1 MQYLRAMWVI
11 FPLAGR
17 GVPAEAAETI
27 ELPQAATAATF
38 YLSPT
43 GNDAWSGTLAEPNP
57 ARTDGPFATL
67 ERAREALRAAPPD
80 RPRTV
85 ILRGGVYPLTKTLEL
100 GPEDSGTAQAP
111 VVWRAA
117 PGEEVRLI
125 GGLRLTDFQP
135 VNDPAVVERLD
146 PSARGKILQAN
157 LKEYGLTDFGAEWP
171 VTFRGYAG
179 WPELFFDG
187 KPMTLARWPN
197 EGMARVARVVDS
209 GSKPRWNEHPDR
221 AGTFVYEGD
230 RPARWLKAEAVYLN
244 GYWAYKWYNECIRVD
259 RIDPQAKTIT
269 LAAPH
274 LYGLGGPSGGE
285 YFALNL
291 LEELDRP
298 GEYYLDRRTGILY
311 FWPPEPWA
319 GQEVVLS
326 LLETPLVQMADT
338 AWVTF
343 RDLIF
348 EFARGPAVTIE
359 GGHDNLIAGC
369 TVRNIALDAVTV
381 SGGSHHG
388 VVACDLYNLG
398 GGGIS
403 LNGGDRATL
412 TPCGHYA
419 ENNHIHHY
427 GRLFRTHRDAIFL
440 GGVGCRASHNLI
452 HDAPHHAMDFGGND
466 HLIEFNEI
474 HHVCLETDD
483 AGAIYTGR
491 NWTVRGTVIRFNYF
505 HDIGGGPAVGNQA
518 IYLDDTA
525 CGTICLGNVIANVQ
539 RAFLIGGGRDNVVEN
554 NLIVDCSIPLH
565 IDNRGMGGEWLE
577 GQEVYLKLR
586 NDLQEVPYR
595 EEPWRSRYPTLAN
608 ILEEEPGLPKGN
620 VVRRNIFFRCG
631 RMYLAEEARQ
641 YGTFEGNWETPDDPG
656 CLDAA
661 HGDFSLRPDAPAWQQ
676 VPGFQAIPFGQIG
689 LVRDEYRRTV
699 PAATPWIE
707 PTSRGFVGAITVTL
721 GSRTRDAVIRYTL
734 DGSEPTP
741 ASERYAHPFQLR
753 ATTTVKAVAF
763 APGGEAE
770 SRSGTA
776 SATFREFQLG
786 PDGGVYLSDLPAVE
800 VLAHGGLTRDACYYG
815 GPLRL
820 SGQEYAKGI
829 MLHPENTPEGGRA
842 QATYVLDGG
851 LSQAQRF
858 LATIGLADPV
868 NERSSVTFAV
878 EVRRNGA
885 WERLFESGVLRAGQ
899 QQEVSVDITGADRL
913 RLLTTDA
920 GDGIDTDHAVWA
932 EARLQ

>member
-1 MQYLRAMWVI
+1 MTTGSTLFRILGITAVAGSAGGK
-11 FPLAGR
+11 FPAPP
-17 GVPAEAAETI
+17 V
-27 ELPQAATAATF
+27 TAATF
-38 YLSPT
+38 YVSPL
-43 GNDAWSGTLAEPNP
+43 GNDAWSGQLAEPNIES
-57 ARTDGPFATL
+57 TDGPFATL
-67 ERAREALRAAPPD
+67 ERAREALRTAPPD
-80 RPRTV
+80 QPRTV
-85 ILRGGVYPLTKTLEL
+85 ILRGGVYRLAQTLEL

-125 GGLRLTDFQP
+125 GGLVLTDFQP
-135 VNDPAVVERLD
+135 VTDPAVVERLD
-146 PSARGKILQAN
+146 PSARGNILQAN
-157 LKEYGLTDFGAEWP
+157 LKDYGLTDFGAAWP

-187 KPMTLARWPN
+187 QPMALARWPN
-197 EGMARVARVVDS
+197 EGMARVAQVVDS
-209 GSKPRWNEHPDR
+209 GSKPRWNEKPDR
-221 AGTFVYEGD
+221 PGTFVYEGD
-230 RPARWLKAEAVYLN
+230 RPTRWGAADEVYLN
-244 GYWAYKWYNECIRVD
+244 GYWAYKWYNECIRVA
-259 RIDPQAKTIT
+259 RIDPEAKTIT
-269 LAAPH
+269 FAAPH

-291 LEELDRP
+291 LEELDSP
-298 GEYYLDRRTGILY
+298 GEYYLDRKTGILY

-319 GQEVVLS
+319 GQEVGLS
-326 LLETPLVQMADT
+326 LLETPLARLANAAFVI
-338 AWVTF
+338 F

-348 EFARGPAVTIE
+348 EFSRSVAVVIE

-398 GGGIS
+398 AGSIS

-412 TPCGHYA
+412 TPGGHYA

-427 GRLFRTHRDAIFL
+427 GRLFRTHRDAIYL
-440 GGVGCRASHNLI
+440 NGVGCRASHNLI
-452 HDAPHHAMDFGGND
+452 HDAPHHAIDFGGND

-505 HDIGGGPAVGNQA
+505 HDIGGGTAVGNQA

-525 CGTICLGNVIANVQ
+525 CGTTCQGNVIENVY

-554 NLIVDCSIPLH
+554 NLVVGCPIPLH
-565 IDNRGMGGEWLE
+565 IDNRGLGGEWLE

-586 NDLQEVPYR
+586 NDLKEVPYQK
-595 EEPWRSRYPTLAN
+595 EPWRSRYPTLAN

-631 RMYLAEEARQ
+631 GMYLAAEARQ
-641 YGTFEGNWETPDDPG
+641 YGTIEDNWETEDDPG
-656 CLDAA
+656 CQDAA
-661 HGDFSLRPDAPAWQQ
+661 HGNFSVRPDAPAFQQ
-676 VPGFQAIPFGQIG
+676 VPGFQAIPFDQIG

-699 PAATPWIE
+699 AAATPWIE
-707 PTSRGFVGAITVTL
+707 PAVPGFVGEMTVTL
-721 GSRTRDAVIRYTL
+721 GSRTRDAVIYYTL
-734 DGSEPTP
+734 DGSEPAL
-741 ASERYAHPFQLR
+741 ASERYTTPFRLT
-753 ATTTVKAVAF
+753 ATATVKAAAF
-763 APGGEAE
+763 APDGEIK
-770 SRSGTA
+770 SRSGTV
-776 SATFREFQLG
+776 SATFQQFQLG
-786 PDGGVYLSDLPAVE
+786 PQGGVYLSDLPAVE
-800 VLAHGGLTRDACYYG
+800 VRAHGGLTRDACYYG
-815 GPLRL
+815 GPLKL
-820 SGQEYAKGI
+820 SGQEYAKGL
-829 MLHPENTPEGGRA
+829 MLHPEATPEGGVAR
-842 QATYVLDGG
+842 ATYVLEGG

-878 EVRRNGA
+878 EVHRHGA
-885 WERLFESGVLRAGQ
+885 WERVFESGVLRAGQ
-899 QQEVSVDITGADRL
+899 QQGVAVDIAGANRL
-913 RLLTTDA
+913 RLVTTDA